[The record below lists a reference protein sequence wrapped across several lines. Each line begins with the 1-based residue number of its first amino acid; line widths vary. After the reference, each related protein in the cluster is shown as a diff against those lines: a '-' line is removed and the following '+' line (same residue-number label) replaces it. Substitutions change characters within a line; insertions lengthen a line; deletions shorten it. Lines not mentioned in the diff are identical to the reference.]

1 MMYRAVDGAVN
12 FFSDKL
18 LKAMA
23 PKTPQQS
30 IIGKEY
36 GSKTLALKT
45 PQQSI
50 IGKEYG
56 SKIRAVTP
64 SPHTPQRLWN
74 GNEFGS
80 KTKVG
85 KPDMRFKENYEFKK

>member
-23 PKTPQQS
+23 P
-30 IIGKEY
+30 
-36 GSKTLALKT
+36 KT